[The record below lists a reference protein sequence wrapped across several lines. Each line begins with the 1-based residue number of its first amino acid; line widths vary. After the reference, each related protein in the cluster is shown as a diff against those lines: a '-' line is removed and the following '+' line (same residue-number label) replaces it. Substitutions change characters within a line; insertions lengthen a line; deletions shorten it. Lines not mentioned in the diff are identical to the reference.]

1 MMTCGVRNMLM
12 GVVAFGAVVALPAQG
27 RAQIKIIPQATLQ
40 EAATP
45 THTAQ
50 VGIEIEAGGVV
61 QLGVL
66 NESDQPKHL
75 TVRWLNR
82 SGRKAAITHIR
93 SGCGCLVANHDTKP
107 IGSGESGTIGLVF
120 NPKGRSGNVNH
131 KVYLYTTLSDEAP
144 SAVIE
149 VVGEVKSGE
158 GTNPLWPHSIGVL
171 RMRTGS
177 VAIGSDERT
186 VRIAV
191 RNEGS
196 TPLVV
201 RHDRRL
207 SSQGIAAH
215 TEPKVLAPSQ
225 EGDLVVELSPTAD
238 TSKPL
243 MFYLEGVDAPP
254 RERKIELIVK

>member
-1 MMTCGVRNMLM
+1 MTCGVRNMLI
-12 GVVAFGAVVALPAQG
+12 GVVAFGAVVALPTQG
-27 RAQIKIIPQATLQ
+27 RAQIKIIPQTTLQ

-45 THTAQ
+45 TLTAH
-50 VGIEIEAGGVV
+50 VGVEIDGGSVV

-75 TVRWLNR
+75 TVRWLNH

-107 IGSGESGTIGLVF
+107 IGSGESGSIGLVF
-120 NPKGRSGNVNH
+120 SPKGRSGKVNH

-149 VVGEVKSGE
+149 VVGEVRSSE
-158 GTNPLWPHSIGVL
+158 DANPLWPHSIGTL

-177 VAIGSDERT
+177 VAIGSEERT

-191 RNEGS
+191 RNDGS

-225 EGDLVVELSPTAD
+225 EGDLVVELPPAAD
-238 TSKPL
+238 TDKPL
-243 MFYLEGVDAPP
+243 MFYIEGVNAPP